1 MCIVSP
7 DRAEAKAEGTHTSA
21 VGQLF
26 ASGQMIE
33 RLKCVSHLQAT
44 SYRSIDEARKDIGLY
59 LMDYYNW
66 HRPHTANG
74 GMAPAAAEEKHN
86 LLSGIS

>member
-1 MCIVSP
+1 M
-7 DRAEAKAEGTHTSA
+7 
-21 VGQLF
+21 
-26 ASGQMIE
+26 
-33 RLKCVSHLQAT
+33 
-44 SYRSIDEARKDIGLY
+44 DEAPKDIGLY

-74 GMAPAAAEEKHN
+74 GMAPAATEGKHN